1 MRGEQENACLER
13 VKEHLK
19 MNSARCYCNNLQK
32 ICGFLKSA
40 IPNPAQSNFPDFL
53 FENGFIEHFQITA
66 AKESKKG
73 SVHKQ
78 TQARFYRET
87 AKKFQQMS
95 EALEKA
101 MPENSLT
108 CEVKEMKTP
117 LYTYEQYMASFQR
130 NWQHH
135 INSLQK
141 YTGCREIGIFLV
153 EYQGPVFKM
162 LCNRRLVDCYWLH
175 KDIGMLEYIA
185 SYKDQLSYVIFVDS
199 LSCEVIKLDDIPAL
213 IKQVPADI
221 CFEPG
226 RLKQTC
232 IHFGVNVATNGFED
246 KPFVLNRSK
255 ELI

>member
-1 MRGEQENACLER
+1 M
-13 VKEHLK
+13 
-19 MNSARCYCNNLQK
+19 QK
-32 ICGFLKSA
+32 ICGLLKSVV
-40 IPNPAQSNFPDFL
+40 PNPAQSSFPDFL

-66 AKESKKG
+66 AKETKKG

-78 TQARFYRET
+78 TQARFHRET

-95 EALEKA
+95 EALQKA

-108 CEVKEMKTP
+108 CEINEMEP
-117 LYTYEQYMASFQR
+117 PPYTYEQYIASFQR

-135 INSLQK
+135 IDSLQK

-153 EYQGPVFKM
+153 EYQGPPFKI
-162 LCNRRLVDCYWLH
+162 LWKGEFVDFYGLH
-175 KDIGMLEYIA
+175 KDVPMLEYIA
-185 SYKDQLSYVIFVDS
+185 NYKDHLSYVIFVDS

-213 IKQVPADI
+213 IKQVPVDI